1 MKISKIRIENFR
13 GITSFREIDFTR
25 KGDIG
30 NPLSAIIYGGNGSGK
45 STIVDAIE
53 FCLQGRIERSRE
65 LENPMRPSVLH
76 INDGIY
82 QDPSVT
88 ISFDDGT
95 DYTRDIEIMCNPDA
109 SFYLQSSNEE
119 PLSGFNYS
127 PIILRRSDI
136 LSYSYT
142 RDDQK
147 LIHLNEYFYNF
158 GAEIR
163 AGNDPEVLALHKK
176 ELEIREKR
184 KNAIKLFSERTNIP
198 QDSFHVRKGE
208 AKQIFRENFQPKTGN
223 EIRFKPGLDLVFK
236 SVFKP
241 VPKERIPDK
250 LFLELDKESEE
261 IDSLSAK
268 EKKIHSKLKKLRNLK
283 EKENLVDI
291 KEKLLNDCERLLLP
305 AFLSISN
312 VDYVDKIELAFGRVS
327 PTYLNI
333 TVTLKSGMPVSP
345 NEIFSEAN
353 FDLLVL
359 LLYISVIRA
368 AAEQGQEKVLILD
381 DVLQSVDSSIR
392 EKFMLYL
399 SKELKDWQIIITCH
413 DRLWLKQLQEI
424 FNKTGRA
431 RKTFIVNNW
440 SLTEGP
446 VIKSLDMDGID
457 NSINQAI
464 QTGNPRIIA
473 SAAGV
478 LLENI
483 CYHLSYSLKVSVVRK
498 RYDDYTLADLWEPV
512 LKKLKKIIDEEELN
526 DCIKRIEETRNIRNL
541 LGCHYNEFA
550 EQMDDESVLSF
561 ANNVQHLYDLVFCK
575 ECYCWIK
582 VSEDNPKEVVC
593 KERHFCYKIK

>member
-1 MKISKIRIENFR
+1 MKIAKIRIENFR
-13 GITSFREIDFTR
+13 GITSFREIDFTQ
-25 KGDIG
+25 KGDVKK
-30 NPLSAIIYGGNGSGK
+30 PLSVIIYGGNGSGK

-53 FCLQGRIERSRE
+53 FGLQGRIERSRE

-76 INDGIY
+76 INDGACEE
-82 QDPSVT
+82 PSIT

-95 DYTRDIEIMCNPDA
+95 DYTRDIECVCNPNG
-109 SFYLQSSNEE
+109 SYYLQSSNEE
-119 PLSGFNYS
+119 PLPAFNIS
-127 PIILRRSDI
+127 PIVLRRSDI

-142 RDDQK
+142 SDDQR
-147 LIHLNEYFYNF
+147 LIHLNEYFYSF
-158 GAEIR
+158 GADIR
-163 AGNDPEVLALHKK
+163 AGKNPEVLSLHKK

-184 KNAIKLFSERTNIP
+184 KKAIEAFSAKTKIS
-198 QDSFHVRKGE
+198 QDLFHVRKGE
-208 AKQIFRENFQPKTGN
+208 AKQLFRENFQPKTGN
-223 EIRFKPGLDLVFK
+223 EIRFKPGLDLVFP

-250 LFLELDKESEE
+250 MFLELDKECEE
-261 IDSLSAK
+261 IDRLTAK
-268 EKKIHSKLKKLRNLK
+268 EKKLHAELKKLRNTK

-291 KEKLLNDCERLLLP
+291 KEKLLNDCERFLLP

-312 VDYVDKIELAFGRVS
+312 VDYVDKIELAFGTVS
-327 PTYLNI
+327 QTYLNI

-345 NEIFSEAN
+345 TEIFSEAN

-368 AAEQGQEKVLILD
+368 AAEQGQSKVLILD
-381 DVLQSVDSSIR
+381 DVLQSVDTSIR

-399 SKELKDWQIIITCH
+399 SKELKDWQIITTCH
-413 DRLWLKQLQEI
+413 DRLWLKQLQDI
-424 FNKTGRA
+424 FNKTGRV
-431 RKTFIVNNW
+431 RKTFVVNNW
-440 SLTEGP
+440 SITDGP
-446 VIKSLDMDGID
+446 VIKSLEMDGID

-464 QTGNPRIIA
+464 QTGNPRIVA

-483 CYHLSYSLKVSVVRK
+483 CYHLSYSLKVSVTRK
-498 RYDDYTLADLWEPV
+498 RNDDYTLADLWEPV
-512 LKKLKKIIDEEELN
+512 LKKLKKINDAVELN

-550 EQMDDESVLSF
+550 EQMDDDSVLEF
-561 ANNVQHLYDLVFCK
+561 ANNVQHLYNLVFCK
-575 ECYCWIK
+575 ECYSWIK
-582 VSEDNPKEVVC
+582 ISEDNPKEVIC